1 MHNQLAPVT
10 LAIKFELAGD
20 RCHHPAGQDLHDH
33 GRRHIGCHG
42 QGAAVRRW
50 VGRVRMMI
58 IMAFMMMMMMMDIAR
73 VRTTWLS
80 TRPHLRYVCTELPRP
95 GFRLGWAGEQ
105 ITTRVARRPVMFS
118 QKANPRHVY
127 HGGGPLR
134 SDLDGCLAL
143 VPEVVYLS
151 GGFLRSDLCDC
162 HSICCRGDV
171 SQRS

>member
-80 TRPHLRYVCTELPRP
+80 TRPHLRYVCTDFPRP
-95 GFRLGWAGEQ
+95 GLRLG
-105 ITTRVARRPVMFS
+105 
-118 QKANPRHVY
+118 
-127 HGGGPLR
+127 L
-134 SDLDGCLAL
+134 
-143 VPEVVYLS
+143 
-151 GGFLRSDLCDC
+151 
-162 HSICCRGDV
+162 
-171 SQRS
+171 